1 MKQRI
6 VTTLAMAALVTA
18 SFGCMKTETASEGNG
33 KSPQTATTAEIA
45 GTTSPDDLNPIAAQT
60 YIDDVQ
66 LGHMLNA
73 DGTMMTEP
81 MTDGTITIEHVNDT
95 FSPGQ
100 TVHVTMSVRDAP
112 ADAAVKVAWYGPN
125 DTLIAEEQKNVPAGA
140 KTLAFSAS
148 DTSKWQ
154 LGDFRAE
161 VWIGDEKVSTQQFKM
176 TNLAITEK

>member
-18 SFGCMKTETASEGNG
+18 SFGCMKTETASEGSG
-33 KSPQTATTAEIA
+33 TSPQTATTAEIA
-45 GTTSPDDLNPIAAQT
+45 GTTNPDDLNPIAAQA

-73 DGTMMTEP
+73 DGTMMTEH
-81 MTDGTITIEHVNDT
+81 MTDGTMMTEYVTDT

-125 DTLIAEEQKNVPAGA
+125 DTLIAEEQKNIPAGA
-140 KTLAFSAS
+140 TTLAFSAS
-148 DTSKWQ
+148 DTSKW
-154 LGDFRAE
+154 LPGDCRAE

>member
-1 MKQRI
+1 MRQNI
-6 VTTLAMAALVTA
+6 TMSLALAALVAA
-18 SFGCMKTETASEGNG
+18 SFGCMKTENAPE
-33 KSPQTATTAEIA
+33 TATTAEIA
-45 GTTSPDDLNPIAAQT
+45 GTTNPGDLNPLSAQA
-60 YIDDVQ
+60 YIDNVQ

-112 ADAAVKVAWYGPN
+112 AGAAVKVAWYGPN
-125 DTLIAEEQKNVPAGA
+125 DTLIGEEQKSVPAGA
-140 KTLAFSAS
+140 TTLAFSAS
-148 DTSKWQ
+148 DTSTWQ
-154 LGDFRAE
+154 LGDYRAE

-176 TNLAITEK
+176 TDLAVTAK